1 MLFQQVIAGLIT
13 GSLYALVA
21 LGLVMAYKVTEVMN
35 FAYGY
40 MAMISAYIFYSLFV
54 VFGLNYASSF
64 ALAVLVGVGMGYVVE
79 RGLLRP
85 VRYISPTS
93 MVIITLGVLLVLQG
107 LALQIWGNEYQ
118 HVPNA
123 LNGKPLIFRTF
134 GGIVVIPQQ
143 SLLIVGIVFATVIF
157 LFLYLKF
164 TYQGMA
170 FRATSQNE
178 EAAKLMGINT
188 NLNMSLSWMI
198 SGALGAAAAI
208 LAAPQTFVYPDMML
222 NLQIMGFTAA
232 VLGGFDSILGA
243 IIGGVTLGVV
253 DNLVGAYLSNNL
265 RATFSLAIIVA
276 ILLVRP
282 EGIFGRP
289 KSRRV

>member
-54 VFGLNYASSF
+54 VFGLNYMISF
-64 ALAVLVGVGMGYVVE
+64 ALAVLVGAGIGYAVE

-123 LNGKPLIFRTF
+123 LNGKPLIFKTF

-143 SLLIVGIVFATVIF
+143 SLLIVGIVFATVISM
-157 LFLYLKF
+157 FLYLKF

-198 SGALGAAAAI
+198 SGALGAVAAI

-232 VLGGFDSILGA
+232 VLGGFDSIPGA
-243 IIGGVTLGVV
+243 IVGGVTLGVV

-276 ILLVRP
+276 ILLVKP

>member
-1 MLFQQVIAGLIT
+1 MLIQQITAGLIT

-21 LGLVMAYKVTEVMN
+21 LGLVMAYKITGVMN

-40 MAMISAYIFYSLFV
+40 MAMISAYIFYDLYAV
-54 VFGLNYASSF
+54 VGLNYLISF
-64 ALAVLVGVGMGYVVE
+64 VFAVVVGMAIAYLVE

-85 VRYISPTS
+85 VRYISPSS
-93 MVIITLGVLLVLQG
+93 MVIITLGVLMVLQG
-107 LALQIWGNEYQ
+107 LALQIWGNDYQ

-123 LNGKPLIFRTF
+123 LNGRPLILKVLD
-134 GGIVVIPQQ
+134 GLVVIPQQ
-143 SLLIVGIVFATVIF
+143 SLLIVAIVVGTVIF
-157 LFLYLKF
+157 MFLYLKF
-164 TYQGMA
+164 TYQGIA

-178 EAAKLMGINT
+178 EVAKLMGINT
-188 NLNMSLSWMI
+188 SMNMSMSWMI
-198 SGALGAAAAI
+198 SGALGAMVAV
-208 LAAPQTFVYPDMML
+208 LVAPQTFIYPDMML

-232 VLGGFDSILGA
+232 VLGGFDSIPGA

-253 DNLVGAYLSNNL
+253 DNLVGTYLSTNL
-265 RATFSLAIIVA
+265 RTTFSLAIIVA

>member
-232 VLGGFDSILGA
+232 VLGGFDSIPGA